1 VARAFFSSPYF
12 CYSNVSAGIGQK
24 KNQETFL
31 SAPWAKSL
39 RGMGKGLMGIYF
51 IFLLFFILA
60 CLFFI
65 LYTSPL
71 IGSTKGRQQPRKSFF
86 MKSVYS
92 FVVFVFLLAAQPAL
106 AQSKNPDSPKETK
119 STQQTYKVN
128 EVLKAAE
135 DFFGAGVGINYNQSG
150 ETILAPVRLGVGWR
164 LGVGIGYLHFTKDK
178 KIWPF

>member
-1 VARAFFSSPYF
+1 
-12 CYSNVSAGIGQK
+12 
-24 KNQETFL
+24 
-31 SAPWAKSL
+31 
-39 RGMGKGLMGIYF
+39 
-51 IFLLFFILA
+51 
-60 CLFFI
+60 
-65 LYTSPL
+65 
-71 IGSTKGRQQPRKSFF
+71 